1 MCGNVNVG
9 DRGGGGEEEEKKS
22 ASSVKIESSTREI
35 DSIRSDRARLRKRE
49 WRDMREDNCQGG

>member
-1 MCGNVNVG
+1 MWKCECGG
-9 DRGGGGEEEEKKS
+9 SGGGGGGGEKKS

>member
-1 MCGNVNVG
+1 MWGI
-9 DRGGGGEEEEKKS
+9 GGGGEEEEKKS